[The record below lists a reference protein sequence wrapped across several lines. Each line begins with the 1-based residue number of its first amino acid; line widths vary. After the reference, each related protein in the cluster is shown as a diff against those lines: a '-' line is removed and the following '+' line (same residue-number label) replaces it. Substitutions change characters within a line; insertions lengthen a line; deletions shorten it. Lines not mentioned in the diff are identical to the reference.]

1 MELMGLAE
9 AAQEL
14 GVSARRV
21 HQMVASGRL
30 GGRRIGRSWVLDRV
44 EVKRLARRR
53 PQPGRPWKPASAW
66 GVLALANGDA
76 LRASAVDRSR
86 AAQRLQH
93 GLEPLAGRLSSRAR
107 DCWFH
112 AHPAVLA
119 EIVARP
125 EAVAC
130 GVSALSAHN
139 VDLVTVDQAEA
150 YVRESRLADLV
161 SRFALNPDS
170 DRPNVRLRV
179 VNDDDWPFKAGQR
192 VAPAPVVAVDLLDSD
207 DERSRRAARELLAR
221 P

>member
-9 AAQEL
+9 AGQEL

-21 HQMVASGRL
+21 HQLVASGRL
-30 GGRRIGRSWVLDRV
+30 QGRRIGRSWVLERV
-44 EVKRLARRR
+44 EVERLARRR
-53 PQPGRPWKPASAW
+53 PHAGRPWKPASAW
-66 GVLALANGDA
+66 GVLALASGEQ

-86 AAQRLQH
+86 AMQRLQH

-107 DCWFH
+107 DCWFY

-119 EIVARP
+119 DVAAHS
-125 EAVAC
+125 ETVAS
-130 GVSALSAHN
+130 GVSALSAHD
-139 VDLVTVDQAEA
+139 VDLVAGDQAEA
-150 YVRESRLADLV
+150 YVRESGLADV
-161 SRFALNPDS
+161 VGRFALDPDS

-179 VNDDDWPFKAGQR
+179 VDDDDWPFDADRR

-221 P
+221 A